1 MSLKPSRD
9 GEASG
14 ECRGGAMGASQ
25 ALTDIYV
32 HNNALQSIRACGLSP
47 QAVATTLVATWQTR
61 VTSGSKVKALRDVP
75 GTDYRLRLGKFRGV
89 FSVWDNAAF
98 LHMVEPRDRVYERD
112 AVGAV
117 LRLFYSND
125 TDIGKPIDIQKMG
138 YERVPLGLERA
149 YPQTNPEW
157 LASIGYLLRPSQQ
170 FFFNKV
176 LPLEGSL
183 AKNNPRL
190 VIGYGPPGSG
200 KTVVGVELALETVM
214 DGHRVDIL
222 VPSRSLKNEYGRLIR
237 SGGSQVSERHGET
250 PGLRVLRFDEYFS
263 GRAGIGTTFDREAR
277 ILGWAHSS
285 LSKPGFQARIAQ
297 AGKSADREKAM
308 EELPVLIDVLL
319 EDDTWWDNFDVWRK
333 AVKDPLIASV
343 EPYLTLLGGMRNTLF
358 DLLDEEGD
366 EVLATRAAL
375 ASAPRS
381 GSTAEPYARLT
392 IIDEAQDLA
401 PAEWRTLLD
410 DAFAGDGAE
419 DRRIVLL
426 GDMQQRVSRVP
437 FSWSDIKRFA
447 TGSCRLPV
455 DQIADLHVDKASYR
469 MKRSIAQAAGAVF
482 DKRVHVE
489 GPYRRTS
496 ILELD
501 RLPEGGTVRVA
512 VVPDGEDPLAPII
525 ADSTTRNGEYLF
537 LVQGRGVRGAQF
549 SRPDVI
555 NYSVKE
561 AKGLEA
567 DRVVVQLPFGNGV
580 AKSPTGRLGH
590 DGAMEFYTAFS
601 RARDHVFL
609 IVEDASW
616 GLLSQAF
623 DAWHGAEI
631 KRGAE
636 VTKSWLESSVDA
648 MRIGLSAEDATKARL
663 DQIRAI
669 ASSSLAEPEG
679 VVEKMVTAVRYL
691 ARIPHDEVVYP
702 LLEIGV
708 SLASTNA
715 VLHAAIRA
723 RYRQEER
730 GMTTAEKIAVLC
742 LLGELALAT
751 ETARSL
757 NLSDG
762 PKWGAEW
769 ISLVCDESPIQ
780 RLRRRR
786 SAEFEQW
793 DWTDDA
799 LEKMI
804 IRKCI
809 DDLDIR
815 KRGSPPGLRLR
826 EFEAEIMAASENS
839 PELAADAL
847 GLRRVVETLSKVRS
861 RIEDAERRA
870 NDTIT
875 RHAHEKFNELS
886 QQMEALRWEIRG
898 SGAAR

>member
-1 MSLKPSRD
+1 METMGHSESLRD
-9 GEASG
+9 V
-14 ECRGGAMGASQ
+14 
-25 ALTDIYV
+25 YV
-32 HNNALQSIRACGLSP
+32 HFNALKSIEALGLNNR
-47 QAVATTLVATWQTR
+47 AVAATLVAMWQTR

-89 FSVWDNAAF
+89 FSVRCDAAF
-98 LHMVEPRDRVYERD
+98 VHMVEPRDRVYERD
-112 AVGAV
+112 AFDAV

-125 TDIGKPIDIQKMG
+125 VDSGKPINIQKMG

-149 YPQTNPEW
+149 YPQTDPEW
-157 LASIGYLLRPSQQ
+157 FASIGYLLRPSQQ

-183 AKNNPRL
+183 SKNNPRL

-200 KTVVGVELALETVM
+200 KTVVGVELALETLM

-237 SGGSQVSERHGET
+237 SGGSQASEWHGEA
-250 PGLRVLRFDEYFS
+250 PGIRVLRFDEYFS
-263 GRAGIGTTFDREAR
+263 RRARIVTTFDREAR
-277 ILGWAHSS
+277 ILGWAHSV
-285 LSKPGFQARIAQ
+285 LSKPGFQARLAK
-297 AGKSADREKAM
+297 AGKSADRQKAM

-319 EDDTWWDNFDVWRK
+319 EDDRWWEKFDVWRK
-333 AVKDPLIASV
+333 EVKDPLIASV
-343 EPYLTLLGGMRNTLF
+343 EPYLSLLGGMRDALF
-358 DLLDEEGD
+358 DLLDEEED
-366 EVLATRAAL
+366 EALATRAAL
-375 ASAPRS
+375 ARAPRS
-381 GSTAEPYARLT
+381 RSTDEPYARLT

-401 PAEWRTLLD
+401 PAEWRALLD
-410 DAFAGDGAE
+410 DAFVGDSAE

-437 FSWSDIKRFA
+437 FSWNDIKNFA

-469 MKRSIAQAAGAVF
+469 MKRSIAEAAGAVF

-489 GPYRRTS
+489 GAYRRTS
-496 ILELD
+496 VLELD
-501 RLPEGGTVRVA
+501 RLPEGGTIRVA
-512 VVPDGEDPLAPII
+512 VVPDGEDPLSPII
-525 ADSTTRNGEYLF
+525 ADSTPRNGEYLF
-537 LVQGRGVRGAQF
+537 LVQGRGIRGAHV

-555 NYSVKE
+555 NFSVKE

-590 DGAMEFYTAFS
+590 DSATEFYTAFS
-601 RARDHVFL
+601 RARDHVLL
-609 IVEDASW
+609 IIENASW
-616 GLLSQAF
+616 GLLSKAA

-636 VTKSWLESSVDA
+636 VTKSWLESSLDA

-669 ASSSLAEPEG
+669 ASSSLTEPEG
-679 VVEKMVTAVRYL
+679 VAEKMVTAVRYL
-691 ARIPHDEVVYP
+691 ARIPHDEIVYP

-708 SLASTNA
+708 ALASTNA
-715 VLHAAIRA
+715 ALHAAIRA
-723 RYRQEER
+723 RYRQEEG
-730 GMTTAEKIAVLC
+730 GMAIAEKVAVLC
-742 LLGELALAT
+742 LLGELALAA
-751 ETARSL
+751 ENANSPNPSQRPAWNS
-757 NLSDG
+757 
-762 PKWGAEW
+762 EW

-780 RLRRRR
+780 KQRRTRR
-786 SAEFEQW
+786 IEFSRH
-793 DWTDDA
+793 DWTEDG
-799 LEKMI
+799 LEKLV

-809 DDLDIR
+809 DALGSQT
-815 KRGSPPGLRLR
+815 RGSLPGLRPR
-826 EFEAEIMAASENS
+826 ELEAAIMAASENT

-847 GLRRVVETLSKVRS
+847 GLRRVVETLAKVRL

-870 NDTIT
+870 SDKIT
-875 RHAHEKFNELS
+875 RHTQEKFNELS
-886 QQMEALRWEIRG
+886 QQMDALRREIQG
-898 SGAAR
+898 TGAAR